1 MIRVNYA
8 EIEADAVADSRARE
22 RELLDR
28 AVDLLERAV
37 ADGPQSMATVE
48 AMHYSARIWT
58 HLLNDL
64 AGSENDLPDELRAS
78 LISIGIWILREADAV
93 RQGQSEAVGEMLEI
107 TKIIR
112 DGLA

>member
-8 EIEADAVADSRARE
+8 EIEADAVADSRQRE
-22 RELLDR
+22 RQLLDS
-28 AVDLLERAV
+28 AVELLERAV
-37 ADGPQSMATVE
+37 AEGPHSMATVE

-64 AGSENDLPDELRAS
+64 AGPDNDLPNELRAS
-78 LISIGIWILREADAV
+78 LISIGIWVLREADAV
-93 RQGQSEAVGEMLEI
+93 RQGESEAVGEILDI

-112 DGLA
+112 DGLV